1 MITKKRISEIIV
13 EELHKILK
21 SEDRTNLSENNNL
34 NESKDYL
41 EPKKTHN
48 TFVLDIDTHKIV
60 LGYNTKNIHM
70 DNFFKIADEINN
82 ELRKLGI
89 KPSDAKYFS
98 IYELKEI
105 GIDPMDEK
113 NWSYGKLK
121 EEHDHEVDKK
131 YTHFL
136 VDKETNKILD
146 AWDYSDLDNESIKDY
161 LKADIKDMRLKPNDV
176 KLYTKSHL
184 KSKGIDPFDEE
195 NWELS

>member
-21 SEDRTNLSENNNL
+21 SEDRTNLE
-34 NESKDYL
+34 EARQVK
-41 EPKKTHN
+41 
-48 TFVLDIDTHKIV
+48 IDK
-60 LGYNTKNIHM
+60 
-70 DNFFKIADEINN
+70 
-82 ELRKLGI
+82 
-89 KPSDAKYFS
+89 S
-98 IYELKEI
+98 
-105 GIDPMDEK
+105 
-113 NWSYGKLK
+113 
-121 EEHDHEVDKK
+121 

-136 VDKETNKILD
+136 IDKETNKILD

-161 LKADIKDMRLKPNDV
+161 IKADIKDMGLKPNDV